1 MSSTS
6 LFLLLKE
13 YIDTEQIPSA
23 PYINGLVR
31 WDETEWLGHYKRMLD
46 AIDFFQYEKCD
57 RFYDIN
63 NLLQF
68 AYPFDLLKDYYE
80 DRDEF
85 PGNSEII
92 LAQIGSKGF
101 MDWRE
106 DSEVDGQQY
115 FFYEMNVT
123 EDAFGEIARKIRS
136 QKAVVLLNLDAI
148 SYPSPIKL
156 SYANGH
162 CSVEIEHVDSIKGLH
177 GWFSM
182 NRKPQRIFIYSS
194 KHGDFYHPSEMIPG
208 KGRKAAQLECL
219 QEEAQKLLEQ
229 AVGNDTRS
237 SLWFYD
243 TKYMKHIYFENQKE
257 IRLAFHGYHL
267 SENEENFRNIS
278 INKLSSIIGEDY
290 EDKYSFCIF

>member
-13 YIDTEQIPSA
+13 YTDAEQMPSA
-23 PYINGLVR
+23 PYINGLNC
-31 WDETEWLGHYKRMLD
+31 WDEEEWLGRYKRMLD

-63 NLLQF
+63 NLRQF

-85 PGNSEII
+85 PGDAEII
-92 LAQIGSKGF
+92 LIQIGSKGF

-106 DSEVDGQQY
+106 ESEVDEQQY
-115 FFYEMNVT
+115 FLFDMNVT

-136 QKAVVLLNLDAI
+136 QKAVALLNLDAI
-148 SYPSPIKL
+148 SHPSPIKL
-156 SYANGH
+156 YYANRH

-177 GWFSM
+177 AWFSK
-182 NRKPQRIFIYSS
+182 NRKPQRVFEYSS

-208 KGRKAAQLECL
+208 KGRKAARLECL

-229 AVGNDTRS
+229 AVGNDVRS

-243 TKYMKHIYFENQKE
+243 SKYKKHIYFENQNE

-267 SENEENFRNIS
+267 SENEENFSNIS
-278 INKLSSIIGEDY
+278 INKLSFVIEEDY
-290 EDKYSFCIF
+290 EAK